1 MRRKLRTGSCKF
13 ETEKPDSIL
22 NENEIFDES
31 NQTQL
36 LESGEKTQVANN
48 YILT

>member
-1 MRRKLRTGSCKF
+1 MRMRF
-13 ETEKPDSIL
+13 
-22 NENEIFDES
+22 FDES

-48 YILT
+48 YILTWFDSYKI